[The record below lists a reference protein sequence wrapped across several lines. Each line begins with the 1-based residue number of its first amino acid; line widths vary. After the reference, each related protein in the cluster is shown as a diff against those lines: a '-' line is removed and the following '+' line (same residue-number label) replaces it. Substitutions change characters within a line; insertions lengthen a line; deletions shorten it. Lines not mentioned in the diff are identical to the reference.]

1 MYFYGLVLDCAVFKT
16 ELHTTVLTKK
26 ERLNL
31 HNVLWPAADNDPMVQ
46 SRAKR
51 RIQLESHL
59 NQRKEGLLFWY

>member
-1 MYFYGLVLDCAVFKT
+1 MYFYGLVLDWAVFKT
-16 ELHTTVLTKK
+16 ELHTTVLIKK
-26 ERLNL
+26 NKLNL

-46 SRAKR
+46 CRAK